1 MVGPSGSVGAGPR
14 AIGGVHSL
22 EVGAIVGENSGKL
35 RDLFAVERACWLAQ
49 ARPADRGRL
58 RHTFCDVPDL
68 DGLMIAASVCG
79 FVEPVDTHWLRHLW
93 GACSSCRTTNRAQPS
108 LNEAP
113 QRT

>member
-14 AIGGVHSL
+14 AIGGVPSL

-49 ARPADRGRL
+49 ARPSDRGRL

-79 FVEPVDTHWLRHLW
+79 FVEPVDTH
-93 GACSSCRTTNRAQPS
+93 
-108 LNEAP
+108 
-113 QRT
+113 